1 MIILEEKKLLKVKD
15 LKIIDHIGTF
25 YASIL
30 GKGIWRMDD
39 SAYVVLKLCDG
50 TRTIDEISGTIAKKT
65 KLAFDDVKM
74 TVKNI
79 IDELE
84 RLKFI
89 EYV

>member
-1 MIILEEKKLLKVKD
+1 MEEKKPLKVKD

-39 SAYVVLKLCDG
+39 SAYVVIKLCDG
-50 TRTIDEISGTIAKKT
+50 TKTIDKISEIIAEKT

-74 TVKNI
+74 TVRNI

>member
-1 MIILEEKKLLKVKD
+1 LEEKKPLKVKD

-39 SAYVVLKLCDG
+39 SAYVVIKLCDG
-50 TRTIDEISGTIAKKT
+50 TKTIDKISEIIAEKT

-74 TVKNI
+74 TVRNI

>member
-1 MIILEEKKLLKVKD
+1 LEEKKPLKVKD
-15 LKIIDHIGTF
+15 LQIIDHIGTF

-39 SAYVVLKLCDG
+39 SAYVVIKLCDG
-50 TRTIDEISGTIAKKT
+50 TRTIDDISEIIAKKT
-65 KLAFDDVKM
+65 KLAFNDVKM

-79 IDELE
+79 IDELD